1 MVISWVLIIGVVFI
15 IFLMI
20 KFDHQ
25 IRIIK
30 IFTIIGILL
39 LLSFSFYNIF
49 KQNNVDT
56 SSPKEVA
63 NAIYVYFGWLGTT
76 MGQLWDIGKTTVT
89 AVGNVVKTN
98 ESDIEIQTID
108 FETEKENLADKIS
121 LFIKNKILNS

>member
-1 MVISWVLIIGVVFI
+1 MVISWVFIIGVVFI